1 MNKIY
6 KVIWSTVR
14 NGYVV
19 VSELTKRRHNKSS
32 SAYGSKAAHAILST
46 LVALGL
52 LSPVFVSATDIA
64 TADNAAAI
72 GWTATASVEDSIT
85 LGSGSLANRASGKAG
100 WDFETGNA
108 STATHASW
116 KATKGAVAVGSTVNT
131 RQIIGVAAGKADT
144 DAVNVAQLKGV
155 NTKVEKNKTDITNL
169 TNQIEGSKV
178 HYYAVNS
185 TKNGAGTNF
194 NNDGAKGVDSM
205 VIGISSSVTGD
216 KNGVNN
222 SIVVGHY
229 NEVEGTHN
237 AVFGTDYANYDHKQT
252 HIFGEHNTVLGIGNL
267 VGYTAEKDSSDPTKW
282 IYTKKNA
289 GQDQNVVVG
298 LNNTANWG
306 SVVVGTSSEAD
317 SLGNSFGHG
326 NKIYG
331 MNDGGGQHGTA
342 LGSNLIVSG
351 ENALAAGYESEAK
364 SDFSIALGSKSIASA
379 TNDIAIGTNSHAFGK
394 WSIAMGVDSTAEK
407 QTAVAMGY
415 GAHAKVDKGI
425 ALGSYSVAS
434 TESNEIGY
442 DPLTGK
448 RATPDNMIWKSS
460 LGAVS
465 IGDIANEYTRQ
476 ITGVAAGKADT
487 DAVNVAQLKALEE
500 KMTDVASTAG
510 KPSSVTTGANL
521 SVDSSKTNTKGGTE
535 YKVSLNKDVDL
546 SADGSLTVGDTQ
558 VNKNGMTIAG
568 GPTITKTNVDMGNQQ
583 VHGVADATHDTDAV
597 NLRQLNAKIGNAIT
611 QTAITGGEIKEDGT
625 LALKKGGGSELAF
638 TGKLKDVSVKAGTYE
653 IENGDVTIGL
663 QDNYSKKAAGNLV
676 IKDVAKAS
684 ALNQEV
690 IDRKAADKVI
700 TDTIGAENSTKLKE
714 SFRGTTYIKDSSTL
728 VDANIALDKAIKQQG
743 QAIDHINT
751 QVIKVNDKVNKVGA
765 GAAALAALHP
775 LDFDPDN
782 KWDIAAGYGNYRGA
796 NAAAL
801 GAYYRPNEDMM
812 WSIGASI
819 GGGEN
824 MVNAGLSM
832 KVGSGTPNRAAKVN
846 MAKEIKELRQQVAKQ
861 DAQIEELK
869 ALVAQIMDKK

>member
-64 TADNAAAI
+64 TADN
-72 GWTATASVEDSIT
+72 
-85 LGSGSLANRASGKAG
+85 
-100 WDFETGNA
+100 
-108 STATHASW
+108 
-116 KATKGAVAVGSTVNT
+116 
-131 RQIIGVAAGKADT
+131 
-144 DAVNVAQLKGV
+144 VAQVGRF
-155 NTKVEKNKTDITNL
+155 TIGGTNHQ
-169 TNQIEGSKV
+169 NF
-178 HYYAVNS
+178 YAVNS

-625 LALKKGGGSELAF
+625 LALKKRDGSELAF
-638 TGKLKDVSVKAGTYE
+638 IGKFKDVAVQAGTYE

-714 SFRGTTYIKDSSTL
+714 SFLGTTYIKDSSTL

>member
-64 TADNAAAI
+64 TADNAVAI
-72 GWTATASVEDSIT
+72 GWTATASVEDSIA

-298 LNNTANWG
+298 LNNTTNWG

-625 LALKKGGGSELAF
+625 LALKKGDGSELAF

-653 IENGDVTIGL
+653 IENGDVNIGL
-663 QDNYSKKAAGNLV
+663 QDNYSK
-676 IKDVAKAS
+676 
-684 ALNQEV
+684 
-690 IDRKAADKVI
+690 KAADKVI

>member
-108 STATHASW
+108 STATHAAW

-487 DAVNVAQLKALEE
+487 DAVNVAQLKAL
-500 KMTDVASTAG
+500 
-510 KPSSVTTGANL
+510 
-521 SVDSSKTNTKGGTE
+521 
-535 YKVSLNKDVDL
+535 
-546 SADGSLTVGDTQ
+546 
-558 VNKNGMTIAG
+558 
-568 GPTITKTNVDMGNQQ
+568 
-583 VHGVADATHDTDAV
+583 
-597 NLRQLNAKIGNAIT
+597 
-611 QTAITGGEIKEDGT
+611 
-625 LALKKGGGSELAF
+625 
-638 TGKLKDVSVKAGTYE
+638 
-653 IENGDVTIGL
+653 
-663 QDNYSKKAAGNLV
+663 
-676 IKDVAKAS
+676 
-684 ALNQEV
+684 
-690 IDRKAADKVI
+690 
-700 TDTIGAENSTKLKE
+700 
-714 SFRGTTYIKDSSTL
+714 
-728 VDANIALDKAIKQQG
+728 
-743 QAIDHINT
+743 
-751 QVIKVNDKVNKVGA
+751 
-765 GAAALAALHP
+765 
-775 LDFDPDN
+775 
-782 KWDIAAGYGNYRGA
+782 
-796 NAAAL
+796 
-801 GAYYRPNEDMM
+801 
-812 WSIGASI
+812 
-819 GGGEN
+819 
-824 MVNAGLSM
+824 
-832 KVGSGTPNRAAKVN
+832 
-846 MAKEIKELRQQVAKQ
+846 
-861 DAQIEELK
+861 
-869 ALVAQIMDKK
+869 

>member
-72 GWTATASVEDSIT
+72 GWTATASVEDSIA

-131 RQIIGVAAGKADT
+131 RQII
-144 DAVNVAQLKGV
+144 
-155 NTKVEKNKTDITNL
+155 
-169 TNQIEGSKV
+169 
-178 HYYAVNS
+178 
-185 TKNGAGTNF
+185 
-194 NNDGAKGVDSM
+194 
-205 VIGISSSVTGD
+205 
-216 KNGVNN
+216 
-222 SIVVGHY
+222 
-229 NEVEGTHN
+229 
-237 AVFGTDYANYDHKQT
+237 
-252 HIFGEHNTVLGIGNL
+252 
-267 VGYTAEKDSSDPTKW
+267 
-282 IYTKKNA
+282 
-289 GQDQNVVVG
+289 
-298 LNNTANWG
+298 
-306 SVVVGTSSEAD
+306 
-317 SLGNSFGHG
+317 
-326 NKIYG
+326 
-331 MNDGGGQHGTA
+331 
-342 LGSNLIVSG
+342 
-351 ENALAAGYESEAK
+351 
-364 SDFSIALGSKSIASA
+364 
-379 TNDIAIGTNSHAFGK
+379 
-394 WSIAMGVDSTAEK
+394 
-407 QTAVAMGY
+407 
-415 GAHAKVDKGI
+415 
-425 ALGSYSVAS
+425 
-434 TESNEIGY
+434 
-442 DPLTGK
+442 
-448 RATPDNMIWKSS
+448 
-460 LGAVS
+460 
-465 IGDIANEYTRQ
+465 
-476 ITGVAAGKADT
+476 GVAAGKADT

-625 LALKKGGGSELAF
+625 LALKKGDGSELAF

-832 KVGSGTPNRAAKVN
+832 KVGSGTLNRAAKVN

-869 ALVAQIMDKK
+869 ALVVQIMDKK

>member
-64 TADNAAAI
+64 TATNAAAI
-72 GWTATASVEDSIT
+72 GWTATASVEDSIA

-317 SLGNSFGHG
+317 SFGNSFGHG

-487 DAVNVAQLKALEE
+487 DAVNVAQL
-500 KMTDVASTAG
+500 
-510 KPSSVTTGANL
+510 
-521 SVDSSKTNTKGGTE
+521 
-535 YKVSLNKDVDL
+535 
-546 SADGSLTVGDTQ
+546 
-558 VNKNGMTIAG
+558 
-568 GPTITKTNVDMGNQQ
+568 
-583 VHGVADATHDTDAV
+583 
-597 NLRQLNAKIGNAIT
+597 
-611 QTAITGGEIKEDGT
+611 
-625 LALKKGGGSELAF
+625 
-638 TGKLKDVSVKAGTYE
+638 
-653 IENGDVTIGL
+653 
-663 QDNYSKKAAGNLV
+663 
-676 IKDVAKAS
+676 
-684 ALNQEV
+684 
-690 IDRKAADKVI
+690 
-700 TDTIGAENSTKLKE
+700 
-714 SFRGTTYIKDSSTL
+714 
-728 VDANIALDKAIKQQG
+728 
-743 QAIDHINT
+743 
-751 QVIKVNDKVNKVGA
+751 
-765 GAAALAALHP
+765 
-775 LDFDPDN
+775 
-782 KWDIAAGYGNYRGA
+782 
-796 NAAAL
+796 
-801 GAYYRPNEDMM
+801 
-812 WSIGASI
+812 
-819 GGGEN
+819 
-824 MVNAGLSM
+824 
-832 KVGSGTPNRAAKVN
+832 
-846 MAKEIKELRQQVAKQ
+846 
-861 DAQIEELK
+861 
-869 ALVAQIMDKK
+869 

>member
-32 SAYGSKAAHAILST
+32 SAYGSKAHAILST

-100 WDFETGNA
+100 WDFKTGNA

-131 RQIIGVAAGKADT
+131 RQII
-144 DAVNVAQLKGV
+144 
-155 NTKVEKNKTDITNL
+155 
-169 TNQIEGSKV
+169 
-178 HYYAVNS
+178 
-185 TKNGAGTNF
+185 
-194 NNDGAKGVDSM
+194 
-205 VIGISSSVTGD
+205 
-216 KNGVNN
+216 
-222 SIVVGHY
+222 
-229 NEVEGTHN
+229 
-237 AVFGTDYANYDHKQT
+237 
-252 HIFGEHNTVLGIGNL
+252 
-267 VGYTAEKDSSDPTKW
+267 
-282 IYTKKNA
+282 
-289 GQDQNVVVG
+289 
-298 LNNTANWG
+298 
-306 SVVVGTSSEAD
+306 
-317 SLGNSFGHG
+317 
-326 NKIYG
+326 
-331 MNDGGGQHGTA
+331 
-342 LGSNLIVSG
+342 
-351 ENALAAGYESEAK
+351 
-364 SDFSIALGSKSIASA
+364 
-379 TNDIAIGTNSHAFGK
+379 
-394 WSIAMGVDSTAEK
+394 
-407 QTAVAMGY
+407 
-415 GAHAKVDKGI
+415 
-425 ALGSYSVAS
+425 
-434 TESNEIGY
+434 
-442 DPLTGK
+442 
-448 RATPDNMIWKSS
+448 
-460 LGAVS
+460 
-465 IGDIANEYTRQ
+465 
-476 ITGVAAGKADT
+476 GVAAGKADT